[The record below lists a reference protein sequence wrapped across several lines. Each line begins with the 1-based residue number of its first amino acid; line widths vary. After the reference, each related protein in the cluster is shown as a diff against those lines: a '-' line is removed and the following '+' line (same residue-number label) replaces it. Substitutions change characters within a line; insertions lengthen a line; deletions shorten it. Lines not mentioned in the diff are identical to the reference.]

1 MLAGLDPVDGD
12 GAFDD
17 RDRLVGPPP
26 GLELPGGGLGGL
38 ASRSHAASPS
48 RPWRAY
54 CSSGGKPSTGRTHL
68 ILSRPLP
75 CRTFAARDTLCRLCR
90 FGQPPQVRTSA
101 RLRLRSKPTSPSRT
115 GPARAPRK
123 LPPIAGSGMFRC
135 RARRQSG
142 ATAQTFDRGDAKR
155 PRRPETGP
163 GRHSRQDCI
172 LRNAEPQ
179 VRPFCRHRLQSRL
192 RHLPVRGAFSEAD
205 DGTRTHDLLHGKR
218 S

>member
-68 ILSRPLP
+68 ILSRPPALQDF
-75 CRTFAARDTLCRLCR
+75 CRERHSMPFVSIRS
-90 FGQPPQVRTSA
+90 TSA
-101 RLRLRSKPTSPSRT
+101 GANERALASPFQANEPLPHRSRASAPEAPAHRRQRDVPLSGKTPKRGDCADVRSRRRETAKTTRNRPRPAFSTRLH
-115 GPARAPRK
+115 PAERRAASAALLQTP
-123 LPPIAGSGMFRC
+123 LTVPATAPAGSRGFQR
-135 RARRQSG
+135 SG
-142 ATAQTFDRGDAKR
+142 
-155 PRRPETGP
+155 
-163 GRHSRQDCI
+163 
-172 LRNAEPQ
+172 
-179 VRPFCRHRLQSRL
+179 
-192 RHLPVRGAFSEAD
+192 
-205 DGTRTHDLLHGKR
+205 
-218 S
+218 